1 MEREKQHLGQ
11 KQDGI
16 PENRDMGIQRD
27 NGDYPAMPYMDL
39 IDGRMSTIER
49 QVQEQDRGLHR

>member
-1 MEREKQHLGQ
+1 
-11 KQDGI
+11 
-16 PENRDMGIQRD
+16 MGIQRD